1 MTEGSGTA
9 GSDGEASLAEI
20 QAKLERMEKFFSR
33 RFDEVSAEVNAASQL
48 VGMAEDSVKQRFGEI
63 IECLEAISHHG
74 SGESRAQAGVEL
86 DAVLKITEDAA
97 NRILDAADRISARL
111 DDETRWQD
119 PDSRADA
126 IAATKNDVQDI
137 LMASAFQDLTGQR
150 IQSTIQNL
158 QQIEQRLSQTLE
170 KFGINTDSLKVDI
183 TEHVEAGSSQAD
195 VDQMFDSAGQPVGN
209 RPNGQG
215 AVGGRS

>member
-1 MTEGSGTA
+1 MTERSADPGSG
-9 GSDGEASLAEI
+9 GDASLEAV
-20 QAKLERMEKFFSR
+20 QAKLERMETFFSR

-111 DDETRWQD
+111 DDETLWQD
-119 PDSRADA
+119 PETRAEA

-170 KFGINTDSLKVDI
+170 KFGIETDALKVDI
-183 TEHVEAGSSQAD
+183 TEHVEAGRSQAD
-195 VDQMFDSAGQPVGN
+195 VDRMFDSAEQPAENGAD
-209 RPNGQG
+209 GQG
-215 AVGGRS
+215 TVNGRA